1 MLVMMTTN
9 FLTVAQV
16 ANLFQVHKMTIL
28 RLIKDEELSAI
39 HLGRTYRIP
48 VQSLFDYCSTHLI
61 GKRADQ
67 QQFLQELLQPGR

>member
-1 MLVMMTTN
+1 MTHN

-16 ANLFQVHKMTIL
+16 ANL

-67 QQFLQELLQPGR
+67 QQFLQALLQPEK